1 MVFIGQTHPQA
12 SIFRPQNNHFSVIVR
27 KNFSLLLALRYLNP
41 LRTHVSVITLISL
54 AGVATGVMVLIV
66 VLSVFGGFEQ
76 LVKDRVLSYTPHI
89 NLERIA
95 PWPDP
100 DEFPDYNAEEEWRFI
115 ESSMTGLDGVESA
128 YALVNDHV
136 LLDRYGAVA
145 PATMQAIDA
154 SNTSQVEALQQLI
167 KEGQGT
173 ADMGLGENAVISSL
187 TAEKFGILLGDTI
200 QIHSSR
206 NLEEIKPSL
215 ERIGNQGFAETHAEL
230 IEQIKSDLKSAT
242 KEQGELEAV
251 SIQPLQTIYY
261 EQLEPL
267 LMLNIRNGEKEIID
281 SLLGHLGEFTDRT
294 TAEPDTS
301 GDFLYPK
308 GHTDQAI
315 ELLNSLAKVDLD
327 QEDITNVKEMKTVI
341 LPKDLK
347 VIGIYQATRHALS
360 PDVFLPLP
368 VGQDLVGLGDGVR
381 SIALR
386 LDDPYQAQQVMET
399 IVIPNLPKDGMWAA
413 RTWMEDHQQQFGLI
427 KTQRQLLTFSLSFIM
442 LVSAFSI
449 MAVMF
454 TVTIQKK
461 REIGV
466 MKALGAAPA
475 QLVRVFL
482 YQGII
487 IGFFGG
493 VIGLGLGYLVIENR
507 QIILNVFASWG
518 FDPFP
523 SDFNGFDGLP
533 AIMKQSEF
541 IAIFLFAFVMCI
553 VATLVPAIAA
563 SRSDAA
569 KSLRNM

>member
-1 MVFIGQTHPQA
+1 
-12 SIFRPQNNHFSVIVR
+12 
-27 KNFSLLLALRYLNP
+27 
-41 LRTHVSVITLISL
+41 
-54 AGVATGVMVLIV
+54 MVLIV

-89 NLERIA
+89 TIERVA

-100 DEFPDYNAEEEWRFI
+100 EDFPDYNAEAEWRAV
-115 ESSMTGLDGVESA
+115 EKSMTGLDGVESA

-136 LLDRYGAVA
+136 LLDRSGAVA
-145 PATMQAIDA
+145 PAAMQAIDTT
-154 SNTSQVEALQQLI
+154 NTSQVQALQDLI
-167 KEGQGT
+167 DIKSGNGT

-187 TAEKFGILLGDTI
+187 TADRFGISLGDII

-206 NLEEIKPSL
+206 NLRQIQPIL
-215 ERIGNQGFAETHAEL
+215 ERIGGDSFAVTHAEQL
-230 IEQIKSDLKSAT
+230 KQVKADMRRITTAKDGQEIITITDL
-242 KEQGELEAV
+242 QNLYYN
-251 SIQPLQTIYY
+251 QLLPLKDY
-261 EQLEPL
+261 
-267 LMLNIRNGEKEIID
+267 NIRDAEKEIVE
-281 SLLGHLGEFTDRT
+281 SLLMHLEKNTSRT
-294 TAEPDTS
+294 TPSPDVS
-301 GDFLYPK
+301 GHFIFQK
-308 GHTDQAI
+308 GHMDQAI
-315 ELLNSLAKVDLD
+315 ELLNSLSKVDTKD
-327 QEDITNVKEMKTVI
+327 EDINNIKEMKTVV
-341 LPKDLK
+341 LPKDLT
-347 VIGIYQATRHALS
+347 VIGIYQATRHAMS
-360 PDVFLPLP
+360 PDIFVPLP
-368 VGQDLVGLGDGVR
+368 VGQDIAGLGDGVR
-381 SIALR
+381 GIALR
-386 LDDPYQAQQVMET
+386 LDDPYLAQLVMDDT
-399 IVIPNLPKDGMWAA
+399 IMKHLPENDMWAA
-413 RTWMEDHQQQFGLI
+413 RTWMQEHQQQFGLI
-427 KTQRQLLTFSLSFIM
+427 KTQRQLLSFSLSFIM

-493 VIGLGLGYLVIENR
+493 VIGLGLGWLVIEYR
-507 QIILNVFASWG
+507 QSLLNLFASWG

-533 AIMKQSEF
+533 AIKETHEF
-541 IAIFLFAFVMCI
+541 IAVFLFAFIMCI
-553 VATLVPAIAA
+553 VATLIPAIAA

>member
-1 MVFIGQTHPQA
+1 LKH
-12 SIFRPQNNHFSVIVR
+12 SICCHKNNHLYIIVR

-89 NLERIA
+89 TVERIA

-100 DEFPDYNAEEEWRFI
+100 EQFPDYNAEDEWRAVQK
-115 ESSMTGLDGVESA
+115 SMTGLDGVESA

-136 LLDRYGAVA
+136 LLDRSGAVA
-145 PATMQAIDA
+145 PATMQAIDTT
-154 SNTSQVEALQQLI
+154 NTAQVQSLQDLI
-167 KEGQGT
+167 DVKSDHGS

-187 TAEKFGILLGDTI
+187 TAERFGISLGDII

-206 NLEEIKPSL
+206 NLRQIQPIL
-215 ERIGNQGFAETHAEL
+215 ERIGSDSFAVTQAEQL
-230 IEQIKSDLKSAT
+230 KHIKDDIQRIT
-242 KEQGELEAV
+242 TTERDQEIV
-251 SIQPLQTIYY
+251 SILELQNLYYNQLLPLKDY
-261 EQLEPL
+261 
-267 LMLNIRNGEKEIID
+267 NIRNAEKEIIE
-281 SLLGHLGEFTDRT
+281 SVLIHLEKNTSRT
-294 TAEPDTS
+294 TPAPDTS
-301 GDFLYPK
+301 GDYHFEK
-308 GHTDQAI
+308 GHMAKTL
-315 ELLNSLAKVDLD
+315 ELMDSLSKVDTQD
-327 QEDITNVKEMKTVI
+327 EDINNIKNMKTVV
-341 LPKDLK
+341 LPKDLTI
-347 VIGIYQATRHALS
+347 IGIYQATRHAMS
-360 PDVFLPLP
+360 PDIFVPLP
-368 VGQDLVGLGDGVR
+368 VGQDIAGLGDGVR
-381 SIALR
+381 GIALR
-386 LDDPYQAQQVMET
+386 LNDPYHAQQVLDDT
-399 IVIPNLPKDGMWAA
+399 IIGHLPKNGMWAA
-413 RTWMEDHQQQFGLI
+413 RTWMQDHQQQFGLI

-493 VIGLGLGYLVIENR
+493 VIGLGLGWLVIEYR
-507 QIILNVFASWG
+507 QSLLDLFASWG

-533 AIMKQSEF
+533 AIREPHEF
-541 IAIFLFAFVMCI
+541 GYVFLFAFIMCI
-553 VATLVPAIAA
+553 VATLIPSIAA

>member
-1 MVFIGQTHPQA
+1 
-12 SIFRPQNNHFSVIVR
+12 
-27 KNFSLLLALRYLNP
+27 

-89 NLERIA
+89 TVQRIG

-100 DEFPDYNAEEEWRFI
+100 EDFPDYNVEKEWR
-115 ESSMTGLDGVESA
+115 EVEKSMTRLKGVESA
-128 YALVNDHV
+128 YALVNDYV
-136 LLDRYGAVA
+136 LLDRGGAVA
-145 PATMQAIDA
+145 PVTMQAIDTHNRTQMQ
-154 SNTSQVEALQQLI
+154 SLQDLI
-167 KEGQGT
+167 KEGNGT
-173 ADMGLGENAVISSL
+173 ADMGLGENAVVSSL

-200 QIHSSR
+200 QLHSSR
-206 NLEEIKPSL
+206 NLQEIQPIL
-215 ERIGNQGFAETHAEL
+215 ERIGSESFAESHPEIL
-230 IEQIKSDLKSAT
+230 SQLKSDIKRITRPVSGHPD
-242 KEQGELEAV
+242 QEAV
-251 SIQPLQTIYY
+251 SILEM
-261 EQLEPL
+261 EQLYYNGLTPL
-267 LMLNIRNGEKEIID
+267 KDYNIRNAEKEIIQSVMDHVANCLKRTTPKGDSSGDYVFKKGHMKEAMRILD
-281 SLLGHLGEFTDRT
+281 SLATV
-294 TAEPDTS
+294 DTK
-301 GDFLYPK
+301 D
-308 GHTDQAI
+308 
-315 ELLNSLAKVDLD
+315 
-327 QEDITNVKEMKTVI
+327 EDINNIKEMKTVV
-341 LPKDLK
+341 LPKDI
-347 VIGIYQATRHALS
+347 VVVGIYQATRHAMS
-360 PDVFLPLP
+360 PDVFVPLP
-368 VGQDLVGLGDGVR
+368 VGQDLAGLGDGVR
-381 SIALR
+381 GIALR
-386 LDDPYQAQQVMET
+386 LDDPYRAQQVLEEEVMEH
-399 IVIPNLPKDGMWAA
+399 LPENGMWAA
-413 RTWMEDHQQQFGLI
+413 RTWMEDHSQQFGLI

-507 QIILNVFASWG
+507 QRLLDLFASWG

-533 AIMKQSEF
+533 AIMRQEEF
-541 IAIFLFAFVMCI
+541 LAVFLFAFIMCI
-553 VATLVPAIAA
+553 VATLIPAISA

>member
-1 MVFIGQTHPQA
+1 MALEH
-12 SIFRPQNNHFSVIVR
+12 SICRQKTTTIQVIVR

-89 NLERIA
+89 TIERVA

-100 DEFPDYNAEEEWRFI
+100 DAFPDYNAQAEWRAV
-115 ESSMTGLDGVESA
+115 EKSMTGLDGVESA

-136 LLDRYGAVA
+136 LLDRSGAVA
-145 PATMQAIDA
+145 PAAMQAIDT
-154 SNTSQVEALQQLI
+154 SNTSQVQALQDLI
-167 KEGQGT
+167 DIKPGNGT

-187 TAEKFGILLGDTI
+187 TAERFGISLGDTI

-206 NLEEIKPSL
+206 NLRQIQPIL
-215 ERIGNQGFAETHAEL
+215 ERIGTEAFAVTHAEQL
-230 IEQIKSDLKSAT
+230 KQIKADIRRITTT
-242 KEQGELEAV
+242 KEGQDVIAIADL
-251 SIQPLQTIYY
+251 QNLYYNQLLPLKDY
-261 EQLEPL
+261 
-267 LMLNIRNGEKEIID
+267 NIRDAEKEIVESVLI
-281 SLLGHLGEFTDRT
+281 HLEKNTSRT
-294 TAEPDTS
+294 TPSPDSS
-301 GDFLYPK
+301 GDFIFEK
-308 GHTDQAI
+308 GHMDKAI
-315 ELLNSLAKVDLD
+315 ELLDTLSQVDI
-327 QEDITNVKEMKTVI
+327 QHEDINNIKEMKTVV
-341 LPKDLK
+341 LPKDLTI
-347 VIGIYQATRHALS
+347 IGIYQATRHAMS
-360 PDVFLPLP
+360 PDIFVPLP
-368 VGQDLVGLGDGVR
+368 VGQDIAGLGDGVR
-381 SIALR
+381 GIALR
-386 LDDPYQAQQVMET
+386 LDDPYLAQPVMDNT
-399 IVIPNLPKDGMWAA
+399 IMNHLPENGMWAA
-413 RTWMEDHQQQFGLI
+413 RTWMQDHQQQFGLI
-427 KTQRQLLTFSLSFIM
+427 KTQRQLLSFSLSFIM

-454 TVTIQKK
+454 TVTIQKR

-493 VIGLGLGYLVIENR
+493 VIGLALGWLVIEYR
-507 QIILNVFASWG
+507 QSLLNLFASWG

-533 AIMKQSEF
+533 AIKDPREF
-541 IAIFLFAFVMCI
+541 IAVFLFAFIMCI
-553 VATLVPAIAA
+553 VATLIPAIVA

-569 KSLRNM
+569 KSLRDM